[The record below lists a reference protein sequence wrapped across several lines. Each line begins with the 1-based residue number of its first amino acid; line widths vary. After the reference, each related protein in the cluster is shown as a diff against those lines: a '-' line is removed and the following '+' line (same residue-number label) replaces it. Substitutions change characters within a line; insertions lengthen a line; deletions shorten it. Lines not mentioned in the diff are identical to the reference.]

1 MFLLAVKRMEG
12 RDMEQFMRQ
21 LEEVVVML
29 EKQVTSW
36 GMQRTVLLYKFQL
49 CLLANKEGD
58 KLSEVLDQMA
68 SLGDKKGLEAVSV
81 MVARVEKF
89 SMDQVAVKAL
99 MEAQVLEK
107 DQVSKERRRVAML
120 EVMARHPDWWKTCQV
135 LEVVRGLDWAEGDMM
150 GEAVKLV
157 WNSWVVLRTQEAAW
171 RLGGERP
178 WCGSIILLQRL
189 QIISHVSWTSQPSP
203 SSGRSGGWP
212 GGTWLGSRWRCYLG

>member
-1 MFLLAVKRMEG
+1 VFLLAVKRMEG

-58 KLSEVLDQMA
+58 KLSEVVDQMA
-68 SLGDKKGLEAVSV
+68 SLGDKKGLVSV
-81 MVARVEKF
+81 MVARVKKF

-107 DQVSKERRRVAML
+107 DQVSKERRGVAML
-120 EVMARHPDWWKTCQV
+120 EVLARHPDWWKTCQV
-135 LEVVRGLDWAEGDMM
+135 LEVVRGLDWTEGDMM

-157 WNSWVVLRTQEAAW
+157 WNSWVVLKDT
-171 RLGGERP
+171 GGCMET
-178 WCGSIILLQRL
+178 CVGE
-189 QIISHVSWTSQPSP
+189 
-203 SSGRSGGWP
+203 GP
-212 GGTWLGSRWRCYLG
+212 GVAP